1 MLISDHHTLNYGS
14 LHLSYELQYLIM
26 RHITVS
32 EYLVCFKA
40 PLCIEYTKALYFCH
54 NKNVSACWCWSM
66 CVCV

>member
-14 LHLSYELQYLIM
+14 LHWRYELEYLIM

-40 PLCIEYTKALYFCH
+40 PLCIECRKLL
-54 NKNVSACWCWSM
+54 
-66 CVCV
+66 

>member
-14 LHLSYELQYLIM
+14 LHWRYELEYLIM

-40 PLCIEYTKALYFCH
+40 PLCIEYRKLL
-54 NKNVSACWCWSM
+54 
-66 CVCV
+66 